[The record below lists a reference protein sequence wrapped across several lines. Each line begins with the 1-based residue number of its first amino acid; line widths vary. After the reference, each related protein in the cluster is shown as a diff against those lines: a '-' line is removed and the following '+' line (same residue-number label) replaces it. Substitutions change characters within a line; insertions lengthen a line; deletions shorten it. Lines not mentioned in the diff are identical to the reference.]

1 MDGGSSAPPIGAA
14 GGAAGGGAA
23 GGGGG
28 GLTFPASFAQRQTA
42 PPPIGG
48 GFGRPDESA
57 MVDSLV
63 SQFSEINTAFDPE
76 ATLRRFVEVTN
87 LPVEQ
92 ARGLLTS
99 ARPTSLAHR
108 IFRACSAATCPLRAL
123 VVPPGRRLTHAA
135 FVIFCTA
142 AAHGGDLRA
151 AIAAFVAS
159 QARSTAT
166 SSFEA
171 DLDDSDSDDDDS
183 DDEPKIRPVY
193 RTQSGRGIRMRAA
206 DRACATTPDPAPR
219 ARLRLFTT
227 SARAHFVLAAQCGA
241 AETRGRGEQRYL
253 EGPATRPTCGGAQD
267 SSGGELRPFPISCPP
282 SE

>member
-99 ARPTSLAHR
+99 ARPTSLA
-108 IFRACSAATCPLRAL
+108 IASFARAL
-123 VVPPGRRLTHAA
+123 L
-135 FVIFCTA
+135 
-142 AAHGGDLRA
+142 
-151 AIAAFVAS
+151 
-159 QARSTAT
+159 
-166 SSFEA
+166 
-171 DLDDSDSDDDDS
+171 
-183 DDEPKIRPVY
+183 
-193 RTQSGRGIRMRAA
+193 
-206 DRACATTPDPAPR
+206 PR
-219 ARLRLFTT
+219 ARCVCAGRSTRPPTDPRGFRHLLHGC
-227 SARAHFVLAAQCGA
+227 SAR
-241 AETRGRGEQRYL
+241 R
-253 EGPATRPTCGGAQD
+253 GPARCDCCFRGLAGALDRHQ
-267 SSGGELRPFPISCPP
+267 
-282 SE
+282 